1 MSNNPSLININ
12 NLNINENNKNTITIN
27 DSIYL
32 HDAIIIYPYVYNNV
46 HYDFIYDS
54 NNDIEYDKDGLAK
67 ISATITDGVSDIIIK
82 DNITYYD
89 KDSNKKL
96 IGVVSVVN
104 ITLTTNTQYIYIN
117 NSAENVNINA
127 SSNILSNL
135 KNNNIVLS
143 IPNKV
148 INYNIPLIDTTNNK
162 YLTFEYVIL
171 RDYCN
176 QMSINLNNIL
186 LNKLINL
193 SCVPKSYIYAHTDY
207 ELYNIENVK
216 DLINNE
222 HYEYYIQCEKI
233 LIDNNYNFVS
243 YIGLVACTIL

>member
-104 ITLTTNTQYIYIN
+104 ITLTTNTQYIYTFKTLGAQ
-117 NSAENVNINA
+117 SNV
-127 SSNILSNL
+127 
-135 KNNNIVLS
+135 
-143 IPNKV
+143 
-148 INYNIPLIDTTNNK
+148 Y
-162 YLTFEYVIL
+162 
-171 RDYCN
+171 
-176 QMSINLNNIL
+176 
-186 LNKLINL
+186 
-193 SCVPKSYIYAHTDY
+193 
-207 ELYNIENVK
+207 
-216 DLINNE
+216 
-222 HYEYYIQCEKI
+222 
-233 LIDNNYNFVS
+233 
-243 YIGLVACTIL
+243 

>member
-27 DSIYL
+27 DSIQL

-54 NNDIEYDKDGLAK
+54 NNKIEYDKDGLAK
-67 ISATITDGVSDIIIK
+67 INATITDGISDIIIK

-117 NSAENVNINA
+117 NSAENVNIIA
-127 SSNILSNL
+127 SSNIEKVIIFDKILSFVIMF
-135 KNNNIVLS
+135 NIVY
-143 IPNKV
+143 IIEIV
-148 INYNIPLIDTTNNK
+148 
-162 YLTFEYVIL
+162 VV
-171 RDYCN
+171 
-176 QMSINLNNIL
+176 NIL
-186 LNKLINL
+186 
-193 SCVPKSYIYAHTDY
+193 
-207 ELYNIENVK
+207 
-216 DLINNE
+216 
-222 HYEYYIQCEKI
+222 
-233 LIDNNYNFVS
+233 
-243 YIGLVACTIL
+243 

>member
-54 NNDIEYDKDGLAK
+54 NNKIEYDKDGLAK
-67 ISATITDGVSDIIIK
+67 FSATITDGVSDIIIK

-104 ITLTTNTQYIYIN
+104 ITLTTNTQCTLSKSCIYFNQIIAFKHKFLN
-117 NSAENVNINA
+117 FFCCCATFF
-127 SSNILSNL
+127 
-135 KNNNIVLS
+135 IV
-143 IPNKV
+143 
-148 INYNIPLIDTTNNK
+148 
-162 YLTFEYVIL
+162 
-171 RDYCN
+171 
-176 QMSINLNNIL
+176 
-186 LNKLINL
+186 
-193 SCVPKSYIYAHTDY
+193 
-207 ELYNIENVK
+207 
-216 DLINNE
+216 
-222 HYEYYIQCEKI
+222 
-233 LIDNNYNFVS
+233 
-243 YIGLVACTIL
+243 

>member
-1 MSNNPSLININ
+1 MIQNYNYYQLVFFHI
-12 NLNINENNKNTITIN
+12 
-27 DSIYL
+27 
-32 HDAIIIYPYVYNNV
+32 VYNTHNV

-54 NNDIEYDKDGLAK
+54 NNKIEYDKDGLAK

-117 NSAENVNINA
+117 NSAENVNIIA

-207 ELYNIENVK
+207 
-216 DLINNE
+216 
-222 HYEYYIQCEKI
+222 
-233 LIDNNYNFVS
+233 
-243 YIGLVACTIL
+243 